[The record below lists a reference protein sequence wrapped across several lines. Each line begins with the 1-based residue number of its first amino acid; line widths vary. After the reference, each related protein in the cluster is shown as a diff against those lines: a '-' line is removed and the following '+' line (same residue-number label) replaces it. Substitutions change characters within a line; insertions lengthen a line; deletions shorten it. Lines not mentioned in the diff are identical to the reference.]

1 MRTQEAVF
9 DMVHTHTT
17 DSLAEV
23 LLRLPLCEMVR
34 ASAVCRRWRAVVR
47 VIQKGAYINAWQ
59 DGSCVHVGVPVSRT
73 GGAGARDAMVG
84 ARFTASG
91 TTFCATAMD
100 LCFPLHALVYDVS
113 RSVPTHELLAVV
125 DAMLA
130 GDSQPTVPELAKLY
144 PTVGSLCDTAGRT
157 LLLAIADG
165 HAKPGVEMVFA
176 ALLDSAERSGMDV
189 AALLNTATA
198 STYTNTWC
206 GKGAP
211 DVVTEGTTVAH
222 LAIRRGKL
230 AIARVALLR
239 GGVIAP
245 RLSPVQM
252 SDIYDAIASR

>member
-1 MRTQEAVF
+1 
-9 DMVHTHTT
+9 
-17 DSLAEV
+17 
-23 LLRLPLCEMVR
+23 
-34 ASAVCRRWRAVVR
+34 
-47 VIQKGAYINAWQ
+47 
-59 DGSCVHVGVPVSRT
+59 
-73 GGAGARDAMVG
+73 
-84 ARFTASG
+84 
-91 TTFCATAMD
+91 
-100 LCFPLHALVYDVS
+100 
-113 RSVPTHELLAVV
+113 
-125 DAMLA
+125 
-130 GDSQPTVPELAKLY
+130 
-144 PTVGSLCDTAGRT
+144 
-157 LLLAIADG
+157 
-165 HAKPGVEMVFA
+165 
-176 ALLDSAERSGMDV
+176 MDV